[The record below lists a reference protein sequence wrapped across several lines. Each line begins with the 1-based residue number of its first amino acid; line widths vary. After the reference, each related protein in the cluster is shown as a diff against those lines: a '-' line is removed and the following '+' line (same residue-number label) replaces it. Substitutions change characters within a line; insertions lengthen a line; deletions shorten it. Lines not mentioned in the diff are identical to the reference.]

1 MYQKNRD
8 VCKLV
13 IETTE
18 GTIAIEKKIEGN
30 QQNIV
35 VSYEM
40 KEDKK
45 SKISFSANLENL
57 DCLLNI

>member
-40 KEDKK
+40 KEDK
-45 SKISFSANLENL
+45 NQR
-57 DCLLNI
+57 